1 MRRITMGGVVLT
13 LWLLAALPA
22 LAQVQTMY
30 ARFTTPVRSGM
41 ALSSTTVGTLQQ
53 GQAVQVNGRD
63 GNYFKVSLN
72 GRLGYVYYNK
82 LDDKKPED
90 VATLLATAPGGQGLQ
105 LTEMEAGG
113 ALRGLSPMAED
124 YTASAKIPQWAKDA
138 VEQMQARQV
147 TLQEMDAFQR
157 AGHLGEYGE
166 GGGR

>member
-1 MRRITMGGVVLT
+1 MRRLT
-13 LWLLAALPA
+13 LAAAIVALWALTALPTM
-22 LAQVQTMY
+22 AQTQTMY
-30 ARFTTPVRSGM
+30 ARFSTPVRSGRG
-41 ALSSTTVGTLQQ
+41 LSSTTIGTLQQ
-53 GQAVQVNGRD
+53 GQAVQVDGRED
-63 GNYFKVSLN
+63 NYFRVTLN
-72 GRLGYVYYNK
+72 GQSGYVYYNK

-90 VATLLATAPGGQGLQ
+90 VATLLAAAPASQGLQ
-105 LTEMEAGG
+105 LTELEAGG

-124 YTASAKIPQWAKDA
+124 YTASADIPQWAKDA